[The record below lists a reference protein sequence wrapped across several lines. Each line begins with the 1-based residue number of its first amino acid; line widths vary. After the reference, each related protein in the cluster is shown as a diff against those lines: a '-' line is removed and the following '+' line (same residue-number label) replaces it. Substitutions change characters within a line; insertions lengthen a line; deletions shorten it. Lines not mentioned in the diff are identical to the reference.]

1 MAEVAG
7 TPRTVPEV
15 CGAVG
20 GRSDNVFV
28 VVDSEAA
35 EVEGSLPVVLS
46 LVLRFDLGLG
56 LEAMISDSSLLGCPP
71 SMRLTITIIVDRPRG
86 CRYHSI
92 I

>member
-7 TPRTVPEV
+7 TPKTVPEV

-28 VVDSEAA
+28 MVDSEAA

-46 LVLRFDLGLG
+46 LVLRFALGLG
-56 LEAMISDSSLLGCPP
+56 LEATTSDSSLLGRAPF
-71 SMRLTITIIVDRPRG
+71 MRLTITIIVVRPRG
-86 CRYHSI
+86 RRYPSI
-92 I
+92 M